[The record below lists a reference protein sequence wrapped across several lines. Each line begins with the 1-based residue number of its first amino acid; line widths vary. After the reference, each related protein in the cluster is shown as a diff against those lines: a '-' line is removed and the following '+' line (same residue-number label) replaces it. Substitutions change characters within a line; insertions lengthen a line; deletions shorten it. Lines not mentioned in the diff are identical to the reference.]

1 MSKAKELIEMLDE
14 ANVHDD
20 KELLKEFS
28 ARQRK
33 LKSKE
38 EADKLLAD
46 VDKAADAGKISYK
59 TASNY
64 LHVISSKW
72 DEPLSITPP

>member
-1 MSKAKELIEMLDE
+1 MKEELIKYTGE
-14 ANVHDD
+14 
-20 KELLKEFS
+20 
-28 ARQRK
+28 
-33 LKSKE
+33 SKE
-38 EADKLLAD
+38 IKLILREGQLTGNGLLD

-64 LHVISSKW
+64 LPVISSKW